1 MRLLRRLRPVYLVL
15 VAAAFGWLLW
25 RSRDELAVL
34 LEGARIERLAAA
46 FLLGFGMIAWS
57 GGFWSSMVSATGHRL
72 GFAEAT
78 VAAARSLLA
87 RYIPGGVWYAAGRVG
102 ILRRTGAPVPA
113 LTATAGM
120 EMILSLGV
128 AVILG
133 IPLVALSGARPG
145 LSVAWVPIA
154 AGAVV
159 LLHPAANAALGWWE
173 RRTDSTPMA
182 VPLGGYAR
190 GVAWLVLFW
199 VWSGT
204 TFWVYLTA
212 FPAVDAGAYP
222 VVVGA
227 FMVAWGIGFV
237 TPIAP
242 QGIGVVEVALAL
254 MLAGGDLAA
263 TVALVAGYRAL
274 ILVRDAV
281 ATGAGELAARAPREA
296 PRGSPPRG

>member
-15 VAAAFGWLLW
+15 VAAAFGWLVW

-34 LEGARIERLAAA
+34 LEGARIDRLAVA
-46 FLLGFGMIAWS
+46 FFLGFGTVAWS
-57 GGFWSSMVSATGHRL
+57 GGFWSSMVSAMGHRL
-72 GFAEAT
+72 GFTEAT

-87 RYIPGGVWYAAGRVG
+87 RYIPGGVWYAAGRIG
-102 ILRRTGAPVPA
+102 ILRNSGAPLPS

-145 LSVAWVPIA
+145 LSLVWVPIA
-154 AGAVV
+154 AGTVV
-159 LLHPAANAALGWWE
+159 LLHPAANAALRWWE
-173 RRTDSTPMA
+173 RRTDSTPMT
-182 VPLGGYAR
+182 VPLRGYAR
-190 GVAWLVLFW
+190 GVGWLIVFW

-212 FPAVDAGAYP
+212 FPAVDAGTYP

-254 MLAGGDLAA
+254 MLAGGDLTT

-281 ATGAGELAARAPREA
+281 ATGAGELTDRAPREA
-296 PRGSPPRG
+296 HRGSPPTD